1 MNRIRFIWVTALA
14 VPMGT
19 ICRQN
24 HMLWTNY
31 DGRPRAQRLMRI
43 WSMDIFVSHRYHIST
58 EFCRCFSKLVTIL
71 VSPQNE
77 HMVRRKA
84 TSFVSISCRSKG
96 NDFEVLTGLR
106 HSFFGVVPYHSIL
119 SHAIQSWVLSHIYIF
134 SSPISCWETSSILAA
149 RRLYQLGKQ
158 PFQATTSL
166 GSLVSEVWNGLV
178 MG

>member
-58 EFCRCFSKLVTIL
+58 EFCRCFSN
-71 VSPQNE
+71 SWQSWFP
-77 HMVRRKA
+77 RRTNTWFGERQPVLFQFHVDQRGM
-84 TSFVSISCRSKG
+84 TSRSWQVC
-96 NDFEVLTGLR
+96 DTV
-106 HSFFGVVPYHSIL
+106 FFGGVPYHSIL

>member
-106 HSFFGVVPYHSIL
+106 HSFFWCCSIPFHIIPCY
-119 SHAIQSWVLSHIYIF
+119 SVLSLIPYLHFFIPHLLLRDILHF
-134 SSPISCWETSSILAA
+134 GSPAFIPAW
-149 RRLYQLGKQ
+149 
-158 PFQATTSL
+158 
-166 GSLVSEVWNGLV
+166 
-178 MG
+178 